1 MIKRALLVGIN
12 AYPGA
17 ELRGCLND
25 VKQIH
30 ELLTG
35 AYGFEEK
42 EIRILRDRE
51 ATSKGIEAGLAWLA
65 EGGPGGGAGD
75 VRVFHY
81 SGHGTYVPDENGDER
96 DGRDEALCPIDCDNN
111 GFLTDDRLAS
121 FYAAVPEGSNLTL
134 LMDCCHSGTI
144 QKEPQQDALYRFL
157 PVSHEVMER
166 IEQARERFEAE
177 LETWILARIH
187 EVRSL
192 SEAEFQSRVKTIVR
206 AFRRRRARFG
216 DVSNREGN
224 ILLSG
229 CMSTQT
235 SADAYIARGYH
246 GAFTYYLVQAV
257 KRLGAAATYREV
269 AAAVGA
275 KLRAEGF
282 RQVPQLEGRKA
293 NKDAPMFA
301 PFSERGRA
309 RPNARDT

>member
-30 ELLTG
+30 DLLTG
-35 AYGFEEK
+35 TYGFDEK
-42 EIRILRDRE
+42 EIRILRDQE
-51 ATSKGIEAGLAWLA
+51 ATFKGIEAGLAWLA
-65 EGGPGGGAGD
+65 EGGRGGGAGD

-81 SGHGTYVPDENGDER
+81 SGHGTYVPDEDGDEK

-111 GFLTDDRLAS
+111 GFLTDDRLHD

-144 QKEPQQDALYRFL
+144 QKAPEGDLVYRFL
-157 PVSHEVMER
+157 PVPEAAMDR
-166 IEQARERFEAE
+166 IEEARERFEAE
-177 LETWILARIH
+177 QEAWIVSRLR
-187 EVRSL
+187 EVRGL
-192 SEAEFQSRVKTIVR
+192 SEAELEARVRGLVTS
-206 AFRRRRARFG
+206 FRRRRARFG

-224 ILLSG
+224 VLLSG
-229 CMSTQT
+229 CKSTQT

-257 KRLGAAATYREV
+257 KRLGAKATYREV
-269 AAAVGA
+269 AAALGA
-275 KLRAEGF
+275 KLREEGF
-282 RQVPQLEGRKA
+282 TQVPQLEGRKE
-293 NKDAPMFA
+293 NKDAALFT
-301 PFSERGRA
+301 PFHA
-309 RPNARDT
+309 T